1 MEVRHCSR
9 IESTIG
15 QIPSVQNKSITNA
28 MNNNWLS
35 SLGLW
40 HFKYLLQNVC
50 WSNYV
55 NLIAVVDKARHC
67 KSLTFPSEIWCNGS
81 AFPWK
86 ICNRNNVESKENN
99 ISECK
104 RHTSLVWRTRL
115 VIYQY
120 FTTLFFQYL
129 LTNKY

>member
-28 MNNNWLS
+28 MNSNRQP
-35 SLGLW
+35 SLGIW

-55 NLIAVVDKARHC
+55 NLVAVVDKARHC
-67 KSLTFPSEIWCNGS
+67 KSLTFSSEIWRNGS

-86 ICNRNNVESKENN
+86 ICNRNDVESKEN

-104 RHTSLVWRTRL
+104 SLVWRTRL
-115 VIYQY
+115 DIYQN

-129 LTNKY
+129 PTNKY